1 MVNLYNGVMAKPLV
15 LGSNL
20 LGETGIYVTAEMDIS
35 AGPDPPGPINTAGM
49 DSWMNTNI

>member
-1 MVNLYNGVMAKPLV
+1 MKNIKLIANDIDV
-15 LGSNL
+15 
-20 LGETGIYVTAEMDIS
+20 YVTAEMDIS